1 MHAHAAKE
9 SFAYF
14 ASSTLNLEESKV
26 SECMDERSG
35 MNGTW

>member
-14 ASSTLNLEESKV
+14 ASSTLNLLERLLAEVGEEV
-26 SECMDERSG
+26 AEDDVI
-35 MNGTW
+35 